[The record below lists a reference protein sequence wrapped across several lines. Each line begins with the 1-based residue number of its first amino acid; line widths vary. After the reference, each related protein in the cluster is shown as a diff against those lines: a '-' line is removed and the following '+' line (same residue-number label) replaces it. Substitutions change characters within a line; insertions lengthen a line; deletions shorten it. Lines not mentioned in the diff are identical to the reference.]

1 MKKFINRILSL
12 DFLKKKIHVK
22 IICLILSILAWFF
35 VMDSLDKPVT
45 NTFVNMPVEILGVE
59 QIENQNLIIG
69 EIENETVDVSL
80 SGPWRKIMSLSEKDI
95 TLTAALTSTIKGTVA
110 IPIEVRLSDS
120 TVSVDISQK
129 IMRIELDAIETEKRP
144 VRARLTGDPP
154 SGVEIGELEQ
164 KQTEVSVTGPSEILK
179 TVAYVEAVGEIGEN
193 ETSFTSFMQLTP
205 RNDKDEEVSDV
216 SVVEAF
222 IEVEVPF
229 IIEKEVPVEIAF
241 TENFGPN
248 YKLVASDFNPKTT
261 VIKGEKSLVD
271 RIDSIS
277 TRDYILASSTPV
289 EIKLPLIYPTDITG
303 HTEQITASFDVQQI
317 ETRTFNIRVSQV
329 EIINQA
335 DGMKYE
341 FQNKNLSIQVD
352 VRDSREVLN
361 NVKDTDLKLSVDV
374 YNLTEGIWTTPIK
387 IEGFP
392 TGSTATANPAGL
404 SIIIAPDTGD
414 DDEAGN

>member
-12 DFLKKKIHVK
+12 NFLKNKLHVK

-35 VMDSLDKPVT
+35 VMDSLDKHVT

-69 EIENETVDVSL
+69 EIENDKVDVSL

-110 IPIEVRLSDS
+110 IPIEVRLSDP
-120 TVSVDISQK
+120 TVSVDISEK
-129 IMRIELDAIETEKRP
+129 IMRVELDAIETEKRP
-144 VRARLTGDPP
+144 VRVQLSGDPP
-154 SGVEIGELEQ
+154 AGVEIGELES

-179 TVAYVEAVGEIGEN
+179 TVAYVDAVGEIGN
-193 ETSFTSFMQLTP
+193 NQNSFTSFMQLTP
-205 RNDKDEEVSDV
+205 KNDKDETVADV
-216 SVVEAF
+216 DVVEAF

-229 IIEKEVPVEIAF
+229 IIEKEVPIEIAF

-248 YKLVASDFNPKTT
+248 YKLVASDFEPKTT
-261 VIKGEKSLVD
+261 KIRGEKAVVEK
-271 RIDSIS
+271 IEAIS
-277 TRDYILASSTPV
+277 TRDYVLASSTPV
-289 EIKLPLIYPTDITG
+289 EIKLPLIYPADVTG
-303 HTEQITASFDVQQI
+303 KTEQIVASFDVQQI
-317 ETRTFNIRVSQV
+317 ETRTFNLKVSQV
-329 EIINQA
+329 QILNQVE
-335 DGMKYE
+335 GLKYE

-361 NVKDTDLKLSVDV
+361 DVKDTDLKLTVDV
-374 YNLTEGIWTTPIK
+374 NNLTEGNWTTPIK

-392 TGSTATANPAGL
+392 TGSTATANPASL
-404 SIIIAPDTGD
+404 PIIISTDTGET
-414 DDEAGN
+414 DETGN